1 MNHTLD
7 AHHIHF
13 AYEPGQHVLRDVA
26 ARIESGR
33 ITGFVGP
40 NGSGKSTLLRIL
52 CGLLRPEQ
60 GDIQLN
66 AKPLAQYSSRERAR
80 TIAFLPQ
87 SVNPAFDLTVFE
99 VVALGRYPHLGALG
113 ALTPHDTDVV
123 NRCLAETHTESFRK
137 RNFLA
142 LSGGERQR
150 VLVASILAQE
160 PALLLLDE
168 PTSALDIHHQ
178 VEVFA
183 LLETLA
189 HRGYGVCVVTHDLNV
204 AAQFSDLVYLLGCG
218 GTIVRHGSP
227 EEVFTESLL
236 STAYNA
242 TIRVTRHPLND
253 SLLITAEAPA
263 RAAS

>member
-1 MNHTLD
+1 MTHALH
-7 AHHIHF
+7 ARAIQF
-13 AYEPGQHVLRDVA
+13 AYEPGHPVLRGIDA
-26 ARIESGR
+26 HIESGR

-52 CGLLRPEQ
+52 CGLLRPER
-60 GDIQLN
+60 GEIRLDER
-66 AKPLAQYSSRERAR
+66 PLQRYAIRERAR
-80 TIAFLPQ
+80 TVAFLPQ
-87 SVNPAFDLTVFE
+87 SVNPAFDLSVSE

-113 ALTPHDTDVV
+113 RLTSDDVAV
-123 NRCLAETHTESFRK
+123 VRRCLAETHTEALCT
-137 RNFLA
+137 RNFLS

-183 LLETLA
+183 LLQSLA
-189 HRGYGVCVVTHDLNV
+189 GRGYGIGVVTHDLNI
-204 AAQFSDLVYLLGCG
+204 AAQFCDTVYLLATDGVIVNH
-218 GTIVRHGSP
+218 GTP
-227 EEVFTESLL
+227 DDVFTEDLL
-236 STAYNA
+236 SAAYDA

-253 SLLITAEAPA
+253 SLLIAAEAPA
-263 RAAS
+263 RTQP